1 MNLAGRTLADL
12 GERRIFR
19 EMILPRYRAVPG
31 FGNDCA
37 SLPGRQVV
45 TTDSC
50 GMPLVA
56 QLGFPD
62 PGFHAGW
69 LLATMNL
76 SDLATAGARPEGL
89 VVNYTLPASTT
100 ADFLDRIMQGVD
112 ECARRHG
119 TGVVGGDVRDG
130 HEMVLSATAIG
141 RRPRGTALS
150 RRGASPGDRLM
161 VIGSPGYLWG
171 AALMITEG
179 VTVSPEYAKPIRWR
193 AGRPI
198 AQIEA
203 GRQIAR
209 AGLATAALD
218 LSDGLYA
225 GVRLLAEANSC
236 GAALTGAMELDEP
249 LHVLCDKAKMDP
261 FQLGQTWGDW
271 CLLIAA
277 APEALDE
284 VHSVVGK
291 GLAQEI
297 GVLTTRT
304 GVITICNKCGEDV
317 PWQGIDQERFSATS
331 WRGGS
336 IDDYL
341 NRLRVGVPDVGA

>member
-1 MNLAGRTLADL
+1 M
-12 GERRIFR
+12 
-19 EMILPRYRAVPG
+19 
-31 FGNDCA
+31 
-37 SLPGRQVV
+37 V
-45 TTDSC
+45 TTDAC

-76 SDLATAGARPEGL
+76 SDLAAAGARPEGL
-89 VVNYTLPASTT
+89 VVNYTLPGSTT

-112 ECARRHG
+112 DCAKRHG
-119 TGVVGGDVRDG
+119 TAVVGGDLRDG
-130 HEMVLSATAIG
+130 REMVLSATAIG
-141 RRPRGTALS
+141 RRPRGTALG

-161 VIGSPGYLWG
+161 VIGSPGYLWD

-179 VTVSPEYAKPIRWR
+179 VEVLPEHAKAIRWR

-198 AQIEA
+198 AQLEA
-203 GRQIAR
+203 GRRIAR

-225 GVRLLAEANSC
+225 GVRLLAEVNSC

-249 LHVLCDKAKMDP
+249 LRVLCDKAKMDP

-277 APEALDE
+277 APEAVDE

-291 GLAQEI
+291 GSAQEI
-297 GVLTTRT
+297 GVLTGRT
-304 GVITICNKCGEDV
+304 GAIVMRNAQGGEAH
-317 PWQGIDQERFSATS
+317 WKGIDQERFSSTS
-331 WRGGS
+331 WHGGR
-336 IDDYL
+336 IDHYL
-341 NRLRVGVPDVGA
+341 NLLRAGVHDASS